1 MAHTDLSRGAGEA
14 QASSDRS
21 IEQATLIGTLLHLW
35 PYIWPGDR
43 VDLKMRVVWSMV
55 LLLVAKLATLSVPF
69 TFKWA
74 IDALTGAGSAPVQ
87 PSNWTMWLIASPLI
101 MTGSYG
107 AIRVLMAIL
116 TQWRD
121 GIFAR
126 VAMHAV
132 RKLAYLTFVHMHELS
147 LRFHLERKT
156 GGLTRVLMAILTQ
169 WRDGIFAR
177 VAMHAVRKLAYLTF
191 VHMHELSLRFHL
203 ERKTGGLTR
212 VLERGRLGIEVI
224 VRMVILQLAPTIVE
238 VSLLMGVLLW
248 QFDWRYV
255 LVTMITV
262 VIFMYYTYVATE
274 WRIEIRRKM
283 NDSDTEANTKAID
296 SLLNYETVK
305 YFSAEEREA
314 TRYDR
319 SMERYERNSV
329 KTYTSLAVLNTGQA
343 VIFTAGLTAT
353 MLMCAIGVRNGTN
366 TVGDFVMVNAMM
378 IQLYQPLNF
387 MGMVYREIKQAVIDI
402 EKMFSVLSRNPE
414 IKDVP
419 GAKPLIVTTGS
430 VRFDDVRFSY
440 DPERPILKGLSFE
453 VPAGKTVAIVGPSG
467 AGKSTISRLLFRL
480 YDVSSGKILIDG
492 QDIRNVTQSSL
503 RASIGM
509 VPQDTVLFND
519 TIRYN
524 IRYGRWDADDAE
536 VEQAAQLAQIDG
548 FIRMSPKGYETQVG
562 ERGLKLSG
570 GEKQRVAIARTV
582 LKAPPILVLDEAT
595 SALDSHTEQEIQDA
609 LERVSRNRTSLVIAH
624 RLSTIVGA
632 DEIIVL
638 DQGRIA
644 ERGTH
649 SQLLATDG
657 LYASM
662 WNRQRE
668 AQEAR
673 ERLARIA
680 DENEAPNR
688 APPPVDDVLV
698 TPAAAE

>member
-1 MAHTDLSRGAGEA
+1 MAHPHS
-14 QASSDRS
+14 QADAPANEPVTATSPER
-21 IEQATLIGTLLHLW
+21 ATLTGTLVHLW
-35 PYIWPGDR
+35 PYIWPHDR
-43 VDLKMRVVWSMV
+43 ADLKMRVVWSMV

-74 IDALTGAGSAPVQ
+74 IDALTGANTAPVES
-87 PSNWTMWLIASPLI
+87 SNWMLWLLASPLLL
-101 MTGSYG
+101 TLGYG
-107 AIRVLMAIL
+107 GIRVLMALL

-132 RKLAYLTFVHMHELS
+132 RKLAYITFVHMHELS

-156 GGLTRVLMAILTQ
+156 GGLTRI
-169 WRDGIFAR
+169 
-177 VAMHAVRKLAYLTF
+177 
-191 VHMHELSLRFHL
+191 
-203 ERKTGGLTR
+203 
-212 VLERGRLGIEVI
+212 LERGRSGIEVI
-224 VRMVILQLAPTIVE
+224 VRMVILQLIPTLVE
-238 VSLLMGVLLW
+238 VAMMFGVLFW

-255 LVTMITV
+255 LVIAVMV
-262 VIFMYYTYVATE
+262 AAYMYYTYIATE

-305 YFSAEEREA
+305 YFGSEEREA
-314 TRYDR
+314 KRYDR
-319 SMERYERNSV
+319 SMERYEEASIR
-329 KTYTSLAVLNTGQA
+329 TYTSLAVLNAGQA
-343 VIFTAGLTAT
+343 VIFTAGLSAT
-353 MLMCAIGVRNGTN
+353 MIMCALGIRNGTH
-366 TVGDFVMVNAMM
+366 TVGDFVLINAMM
-378 IQLYQPLNF
+378 IQLYVPLNF
-387 MGMVYREIKQAVIDI
+387 MGMVYREIKQAIIDI
-402 EKMFSVLSRNPE
+402 EKMFNVLQRDPE

-419 GAKPLIVTTGS
+419 GAKPLVVTSGN
-430 VRFDDVRFSY
+430 VRFEDVRFAY
-440 DPERPILKGLSFE
+440 DADRQILKGLSFD

-480 YDVSSGKILIDG
+480 YDVSGGRILIDG
-492 QDIRNVTQSSL
+492 QDIRNVTQNSL
-503 RASIGM
+503 RAAIGM

-524 IRYGRWDADDAE
+524 IRYGRWDASDAE
-536 VEQAAQLAQIDG
+536 VEEAAGLAQIDA
-548 FIRMSPKGYETQVG
+548 FIKASPKGYETQVG

-582 LKAPPILVLDEAT
+582 LKGPPILVLDEAT
-595 SALDSHTEQEIQDA
+595 SALDSHTEHEIQGA
-609 LERVSRNRTSLVIAH
+609 LERVSKNRTSLVIAH
-624 RLSTIVGA
+624 RLSTIVAA

-638 DQGRIA
+638 DQGKIA

-649 SQLLATDG
+649 AQLLASGG

-668 AQEAR
+668 AEEAR
-673 ERLARIA
+673 EKLAQID

-688 APPPVDDVLV
+688 APPPIEDPL
-698 TPAAAE
+698 ASAAE

>member
-1 MAHTDLSRGAGEA
+1 MAHADSTPSAGVA
-14 QASSDRS
+14 QPLSDRS
-21 IEQATLIGTLLHLW
+21 IERATLIGTLAHLW
-35 PYIWPGDR
+35 PYIWPSDR
-43 VDLKMRVVWSMV
+43 ADLKMRVVWSMV
-55 LLLVAKLATLSVPF
+55 LLLVAKVATLTVPF

-74 IDALTGAGSAPVQ
+74 TDALTGADTAPVQ
-87 PSNWTMWLIASPLI
+87 ASNWAMWVIASPLI
-101 MTGSYG
+101 MTASYG
-107 AIRVLMAIL
+107 GLRVVMAVL

-121 GIFAR
+121 GIFA
-126 VAMHAV
+126 
-132 RKLAYLTFVHMHELS
+132 K
-147 LRFHLERKT
+147 
-156 GGLTRVLMAILTQ
+156 
-169 WRDGIFAR
+169 

-212 VLERGRLGIEVI
+212 VLERGRTGIETI
-224 VRMVILQLAPTIVE
+224 VRMVILQLIPTIVE
-238 VSLLMGVLLW
+238 VSLLMAVLLW
-248 QFDWRYV
+248 KFDWRY
-255 LVTMITV
+255 LVATMITV
-262 VIFMYYTYVATE
+262 VVFMYFTYKATE
-274 WRIEIRRKM
+274 WRIEIRRRM

-305 YFSAEEREA
+305 YFGAEEREA
-314 TRYDR
+314 TRYDH
-319 SMERYERNSV
+319 SVERYERASV
-329 KTYTSLAVLNTGQA
+329 KTYTSLALLNTGQA
-343 VIFTAGLTAT
+343 VIFTIGLTAT
-353 MLMCAIGVRNGTN
+353 MVMCAIGVRNGSN

-387 MGMVYREIKQAVIDI
+387 MGMVYREIKQAIIDI
-402 EKMFSVLSRNPE
+402 EKMFGVLSQNPE
-414 IKDVP
+414 VKDIP
-419 GAKPLIVTTGS
+419 GAQPLIVTSGN
-430 VRFDDVRFSY
+430 VRFDDVRFAY
-440 DPERPILKGLSFE
+440 DPERLILKGLSFE

-480 YDVSSGKILIDG
+480 YDISGGKILIDG

-524 IRYGRWDADDAE
+524 IRYGRWDATDAE
-536 VEQAAQLAQIDG
+536 VEEAAQLAQIDS

-595 SALDSHTEQEIQDA
+595 SALDTHTEHEIQGA
-609 LERVSRNRTSLVIAH
+609 LDRVSRNRTSLVIAH
-624 RLSTIVGA
+624 RLSTIIGA

-649 SQLLATDG
+649 SQLLATGG

-668 AQEAR
+668 AEEAR
-673 ERLARIA
+673 EKLARIG
-680 DENEAPNR
+680 DDSEAPNR
-688 APPPVDDVLV
+688 APPPIEDASV